1 MVRVFLKK
9 IFLILICLSVYHVS
23 LATHIAGGDL
33 QVVWTGN
40 GNNYQI
46 FLNKY
51 INEISASDNGQPT
64 SQFEYV
70 NVYEKGTNKLVNEN
84 PIALTLFS
92 NNLITTNSN
101 FCVNPAIIKTSLQVY
116 KSGIIDISFLDPR
129 GQFYLGWEQCCRNE
143 KVKNLSLDYAARPIN
158 YQQIALTTDF
168 NGPGI
173 INSTPIFKPLKN
185 EYLCVGQLNLFDM
198 SAIDRDGDKL
208 VYSLASPRKTISNLS
223 TRDNV
228 IWRPGY
234 STYNPIPGTVPLTI
248 DPNTGIM
255 QINPSDTGTFAFGI
269 KVEEYRYGIKI
280 GEARKDFQFNIQ
292 YCPVNNK
299 PVIAFDNSSI
309 KKADTL
315 TVSLKGSTCFPI
327 YITDIDASQFF
338 ISETIYLNT
347 TNSNSKNGDYPLS
360 GFKIPQTVP
369 LTGYRDTTRFN
380 ACFSPCDGGL
390 RLNETSYYPFRIVI
404 NDNRCPVKYDTLLFT
419 IKVEVEKNA
428 LPEVF
433 IDPPVNPKTV
443 VVGETLNFNVYGTDS
458 DPLDLLSL
466 KFLNPQSTMVFK
478 NVQDSMQT
486 IRSPFSWRP
495 TCADLYQPVYDLAFL
510 IKDNSCHVNPYDTVQ
525 QRILLKDKEVSFETI
540 EITNLITP
548 NGDGLNDCYRVPG
561 IPEGNCSK
569 FFKGIEI
576 YNRWGSRIFY
586 STDRFFSWCPDESD
600 GVYYFAIDLNDEVRK
615 GWLQIMR

>member
-23 LATHIAGGDL
+23 LATHIAGGEIRL
-33 QVVWTGN
+33 EWTGN
-40 GNNYQI
+40 GNYYKVI
-46 FLNKY
+46 LTKY
-51 INEISASDNGQPT
+51 INEISVRQYGFVTNNTESVDI
-64 SQFEYV
+64 F
-70 NVYEKGTNKLVNEN
+70 EKGTNNWYANV
-84 PIALTLFS
+84 PLTLVTNKLLDTKS
-92 NNLITTNSN
+92 NYCT
-101 FCVNPAIIKTSLQVY
+101 NPAYVEISKQVY
-116 KSGIIDISFLDPR
+116 SGFVDLSILKQYGIYYATWYD
-129 GQFYLGWEQCCRNE
+129 CCRNQDII
-143 KVKNLSLDYAARPIN
+143 NLSDPSNESIELYTEFYGLGVRNRSPEF
-158 YQQIALTTDF
+158 L
-168 NGPGI
+168 PP
-173 INSTPIFKPLKN
+173 SN
-185 EYLCVGQLNLFDM
+185 EYFCRNSLNAYNS
-198 SAIDRDGDKL
+198 SAVDIDGDKL
-208 VYSLASPRKTISNLS
+208 VYSLVSPRS
-223 TRDNV
+223 TVNPSVDV
-228 IWRPGY
+228 VWRYG
-234 STYNPIPGTVPLTI
+234 TNAYNPIPGSVPFKINPT
-248 DPNTGIM
+248 TGI
-255 QINPSDTGTFAFGI
+255 ITFNPYYNGI
-269 KVEEYRYGIKI
+269 YVYGVRVEEYRYGVKI
-280 GEARKDFQFNIQ
+280 GEVRRDFQLNVQ
-292 YCPVNNK
+292 DCPVNNK
-299 PVIAFDNSSI
+299 PVIAFDNASI
-309 KKADTL
+309 NKADTL

-390 RLNETSYYPFRIVI
+390 RLDETSYYPFSIVI
-404 NDNRCPVKYDTLLFT
+404 NDNRCPAQYDTLLFT
-419 IKVEVEKNA
+419 IKVEVEKNT

-433 IDPPVNPKTV
+433 IDPSVNPKTV